1 MNDDVKIKCFC
12 VGECEETRAGVNVTA
27 GTLNYAPVSL
37 FKGVFEGGGWAD
49 SWKNVENSKLYHFPR
64 LS

>member
-12 VGECEETRAGVNVTA
+12 VAECEATRAGVSKTA

-37 FKGVFEGGGWAD
+37 FKGVFEEGGWAD